1 VKIKGTCKRDGRDF
15 MIDQVVQSGGTCP
28 WDGEPFNPDYAV
40 TLVNALREA
49 EEAGTKL
56 EEALEQ
62 VADLTPDFVLDAATV
77 LDDLT
82 RSLDRLKQNLVKQ
95 G

>member
-15 MIDQVVQSGGTCP
+15 MIEQVVESGGECP
-28 WDGEPFNPDYAV
+28 WDGEPFQSDYAV

-49 EEAGTKL
+49 DEAGTKL
-56 EEALEQ
+56 EQALDQ
-62 VADLTPDFVLDAATV
+62 VANLRPEFTLQAESVLGALRT
-77 LDDLT
+77 
-82 RSLDRLKQNLVKQ
+82 SIERLAQNLIVQ

>member
-15 MIDQVVQSGGTCP
+15 MVEQVIDGGGACP
-28 WDGEPFNPDYAV
+28 WDGEPFQSDYAV

-56 EEALEQ
+56 EQALEQ
-62 VADLTPDFVLDAATV
+62 VADLRPEFTLQAGTV
-77 LDDLT
+77 LG
-82 RSLDRLKQNLVKQ
+82 SLKTSIERLEQNLIVQ

>member
-15 MIDQVVQSGGTCP
+15 MVEQVVASGGECP
-28 WDGEPFNPDYAV
+28 WDGEPFQSDYAV

-56 EEALEQ
+56 EAALEQ
-62 VADLTPDFVLDAATV
+62 VADLRPEFTLQAGSVLG
-77 LDDLT
+77 
-82 RSLDRLKQNLVKQ
+82 SLKASIERLEQNLIVQ

>member
-1 VKIKGTCKRDGRDF
+1 MKIKGTCKRDGRDF
-15 MIDQVVQSGGTCP
+15 MVDQVVQSGGECP

-40 TLVNALREA
+40 TLVNALTDA

-56 EEALEQ
+56 ELALEQ
-62 VADLTPDFVLDAATV
+62 IADLTPDFVLDKGTV
-77 LDDLT
+77 LDSMT
-82 RSLDRLKQNLVKQ
+82 RSLDRIRQNLVKQ